1 MMRKTR
7 RRLSSAKS
15 RWYPWVSDIR
25 PRSRFV
31 RVWSKVGG
39 GSRDALN
46 REHPFW
52 EDIFPEL
59 SEPFRGLTHSPSAG
73 LVLYWIHIGATRF
86 EGAMNVPVN
95 LSIKNV
101 PDHLAEALR
110 LRAAASHRS
119 MQGELMAI
127 LERALQEERQLTP
140 AAVLARVR
148 ELAIRTDSEA
158 VDMLRKD
165 RNER

>member
-1 MMRKTR
+1 M
-7 RRLSSAKS
+7 
-15 RWYPWVSDIR
+15 
-25 PRSRFV
+25 
-31 RVWSKVGG
+31 
-39 GSRDALN
+39 
-46 REHPFW
+46 
-52 EDIFPEL
+52 
-59 SEPFRGLTHSPSAG
+59 
-73 LVLYWIHIGATRF
+73 
-86 EGAMNVPVN
+86 PVN

-127 LERALQEERQLTP
+127 LERALREDRQLTP

-148 ELAIRTDSEA
+148 ELGLRTEA
-158 VDMLRKD
+158 DTAEMLRQD

>member
-1 MMRKTR
+1 
-7 RRLSSAKS
+7 
-15 RWYPWVSDIR
+15 
-25 PRSRFV
+25 
-31 RVWSKVGG
+31 
-39 GSRDALN
+39 
-46 REHPFW
+46 
-52 EDIFPEL
+52 
-59 SEPFRGLTHSPSAG
+59 
-73 LVLYWIHIGATRF
+73 
-86 EGAMNVPVN
+86 MNVPVN

-101 PDHLAEALR
+101 PDNLAEALR

>member
-1 MMRKTR
+1 
-7 RRLSSAKS
+7 
-15 RWYPWVSDIR
+15 
-25 PRSRFV
+25 
-31 RVWSKVGG
+31 
-39 GSRDALN
+39 
-46 REHPFW
+46 
-52 EDIFPEL
+52 
-59 SEPFRGLTHSPSAG
+59 
-73 LVLYWIHIGATRF
+73 
-86 EGAMNVPVN
+86 VPVN

-127 LERALQEERQLTP
+127 LERALREDRQLTP

-148 ELAIRTDSEA
+148 ELGLRTEA
-158 VDMLRKD
+158 DTAEMLRQD